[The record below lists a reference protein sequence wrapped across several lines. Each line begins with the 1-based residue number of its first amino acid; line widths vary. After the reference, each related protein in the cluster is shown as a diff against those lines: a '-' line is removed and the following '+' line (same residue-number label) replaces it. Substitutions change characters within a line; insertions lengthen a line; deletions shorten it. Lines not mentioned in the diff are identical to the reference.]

1 MSKQTGKRG
10 PPQRI
15 APTEYTEE
23 YYLTSC
29 EGFELFTESGGRRV
43 SPRLTRALDLAAI
56 QPGHRVLDIACG
68 RGEVVLQAALRG
80 AHAVGIDYSGAA
92 AALARRLLEG
102 GAGSTGLHPS
112 GRTAAARMDATRL
125 GFPSATFDTILM
137 LDFVEHV
144 YPHELEQAF
153 AEALRVLK
161 PGGQLIIHTSPN
173 RVFERVVYPRYVRH
187 VHRAVL
193 ALAQRLRIRDRL
205 LNPLML
211 PTGPE
216 APHSEYERQL
226 HVNEQTA
233 GSLCRLLG
241 GRGFGTL
248 RVSFWEPPT
257 QPFYDSLRETI
268 ELQVLDLIRFLRPF
282 SRYWPLN
289 RLFSNHIWITARR
302 PV

>member
-1 MSKQTGKRG
+1 MSGRTGKKS
-10 PPQRI
+10 PPERI
-15 APTEYTEE
+15 APDEYTEE

-56 QPGHRVLDIACG
+56 EPGHQVLDIACG

-92 AALARRLLEG
+92 AKLAGRLLEG
-102 GAGSTGLHPS
+102 EATGSS

-125 GFPSATFDTILM
+125 GFPSATFDTVLM

-144 YPHELEQAF
+144 YPHELKQAF
-153 AEALRVLK
+153 GEALRVLK

-173 RVFERVVYPRYVRH
+173 RVFEQVVYPRYVRH

-216 APHSEYERQL
+216 PPHSEYERQL
-226 HVNEQTA
+226 HVNEQTSD
-233 GSLCRLLG
+233 SLCRLLV

-289 RLFSNHIWITARR
+289 RFFSNHIWITARR

>member
-1 MSKQTGKRG
+1 MSKQTARKG
-10 PPQRI
+10 PPQRV

-29 EGFELFTESGGRRV
+29 EGFELFTESGGRRI
-43 SPRLTRALDLAAI
+43 SPRLTRALDLASI
-56 QPGHRVLDIACG
+56 RPGHRVLDIACG

-80 AHAVGIDYSGAA
+80 AHAVGVDYSGAA

-102 GAGSTGLHPS
+102 EAGSTGLHPS
-112 GRTAAARMDATRL
+112 GRAAAARMDATRL
-125 GFPSATFDTILM
+125 GFPSATFDTVLM

-153 AEALRVLK
+153 TEALRVLK
-161 PGGQLIIHTSPN
+161 PGGELIIHTSPN

-193 ALAQRLRIRDRL
+193 ALARRLRIRDRL

-216 APHSEYERQL
+216 VPHNDYDRQL

-233 GSLCRLLG
+233 GSLCRLL
-241 GRGFGTL
+241 RERSFCAL
-248 RVSFWEPPT
+248 RVSFWEPPSR
-257 QPFYDSLRETI
+257 PFYNSRRETV
-268 ELQVLDLIRFLRPF
+268 ELQVLDLIRYLRPF

-289 RLFSNHIWITARR
+289 RFFSNHIWITARR
-302 PV
+302 PA